1 MPRRPNSDE
10 AAPYYWTY
18 INCTEGDDPVR
29 ILESQLDEATGFLQ
43 RISEEKSLYRYA
55 PEKWSIRQLLN
66 HVNDTERVFTY
77 RALWFARGYE
87 APLPSFDQ
95 EVAVKTSDADA
106 VPWATHVEEFRRIR
120 LATISLFRNLPA
132 EAWDRSGVASEKR
145 FTVRAMAFITAG
157 HVGHHLKV
165 LREKYL

>member
-1 MPRRPNSDE
+1 MRRPHADE
-10 AAPYYWTY
+10 AAPYYWSY
-18 INCTEGDDPVR
+18 INCTQGDDVVR
-29 ILESQLDEATGFLQ
+29 ILEEQREEAVGLL
-43 RISEEKSLYRYA
+43 RGISEEKSLYRYA

-95 EVAVKTSDADA
+95 EVAVKTSNAEA
-106 VPWATHVEEFRRIR
+106 LPWASHIEEFQRIR
-120 LATISLFRNLPA
+120 LATIALFRNLPA
-132 EAWDRSGVASEKR
+132 EAWDRWGVASEKR

-157 HVGHHLKV
+157 HLCHHIKV
-165 LREKYL
+165 LRENYL